1 MDSAN
6 AGAGL
11 GVSKKE
17 IASGQSGH
25 LSEGSKK
32 APLTVNKLRGS
43 KGLLI
48 SLCRRFAL
56 AMW

>member
-6 AGAGL
+6 VGAGL

-17 IASGQSGH
+17 IASGQSGQM
-25 LSEGSKK
+25 SEGSKK
-32 APLTVNKLRGS
+32 APLTVNKLIGS
-43 KGLLI
+43 KDLLI